1 LSEFARRL
9 SAAFGGILKI
19 ARHMNTDFLL
29 FNLLEA
35 QKEIEK
41 TIRDLE
47 TDSDYGEPEFSVAMM
62 HLYHHVNTA
71 WNARDST
78 PEQSKACSDEDF
90 NRWGRYPTDL
100 IEMLV

>member
-1 LSEFARRL
+1 
-9 SAAFGGILKI
+9 
-19 ARHMNTDFLL
+19 MNTDFLL
-29 FNLLEA
+29 FNLREA
-35 QKEIEK
+35 QEEIEK

-71 WNARDST
+71 WNAREST
-78 PEQSKACSDEDF
+78 SEQSKACSDEDF